1 MRKKLLPI
9 LILMRLLTHDG
20 LFMENRRVQPKSQ
33 PPEVRSAI
41 RRTWRRG
48 RKLFT
53 IP

>member
-1 MRKKLLPI
+1 MKKLI
-9 LILMRLLTHDG
+9 LLAVVLFRLLTHDG